1 MTPHYIYVIK
11 SEKDGRLYKGLSE
24 EPDRRLL
31 LLSHN
36 SGKVNSTKG
45 YRPRKIIYT
54 ECYPS
59 FEEARAR
66 ELFLKSGKGRDFLK
80 SLNL

>member
-24 EPDRRLL
+24 EPERR

-45 YRPRKIIYT
+45 FRPWKIVYT
-54 ECYPS
+54 ECYSS
-59 FEEARAR
+59 FEEARSR
-66 ELFLKSGKGRDFLK
+66 ELFLKLGKGRDFLK

>member
-31 LLSHN
+31 SHN
-36 SGKVNSTKG
+36 SGRVNSTKG
-45 YRPRKIIYT
+45 YTPWK
-54 ECYPS
+54 
-59 FEEARAR
+59 
-66 ELFLKSGKGRDFLK
+66 LFILNVILLLKKLEPENYFKNQVRGGTF
-80 SLNL
+80 

>member
-1 MTPHYIYVIK
+1 MAPHYIYVIK

-24 EPDRRLL
+24 DPERR

-36 SGKVNSTKG
+36 TGKVNSTKG
-45 YRPRKIIYT
+45 FKPWS
-54 ECYPS
+54 YPS

-66 ELFLKSGKGRDFLK
+66 EVFLKSGKGRDFLR

>member
-1 MTPHYIYVIK
+1 MTPHYVYVIK

-24 EPDRRLL
+24 DPEKR

-36 SGKVNSTKG
+36 NGKVNSTMG
-45 YRPRKIIYT
+45 FRPWKIVYT
-54 ECYPS
+54 ERYSS
-59 FEEARAR
+59 FKEARNR